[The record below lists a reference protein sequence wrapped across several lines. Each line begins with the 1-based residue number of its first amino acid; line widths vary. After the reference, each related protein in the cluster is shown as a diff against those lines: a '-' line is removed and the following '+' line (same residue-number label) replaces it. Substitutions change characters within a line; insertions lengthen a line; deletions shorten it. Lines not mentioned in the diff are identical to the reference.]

1 MPDFDFVVAG
11 GGLAGA
17 CAALHL
23 REHGRVL
30 VMEKDVPA
38 SGASGIGVG
47 LVNPI
52 LGRRGRP
59 VWRMNEALRALRETL
74 DLSGAAGAYR
84 PGPTLRPAGDAEQG
98 ARFQRSACK
107 HPEHCTWLPT
117 SPFEGVHAPGGVLR
131 IETGGVVRI
140 DELVGRIMVG
150 LDVLTGTRV
159 RTWKEVGDH
168 VEIGSRVEVGGI
180 TTRYLILAVGPGFTD
195 FPETMR
201 LRLHQVKGQILRLTR
216 PDDLPPTVPHLAGA
230 GYVVSEARDTVLCG
244 STYEHRFADLEP
256 SRRAT
261 EKILSRVE
269 RMFPSIRGARV
280 LGQRTGVRVTVPG
293 VRLPMVGPLPG
304 RRRVWIFTG
313 LGAKGLLTGPLVAKE
328 LPAYLDDP
336 RRIPKELSVRLA
348 KGVQV

>member
-1 MPDFDFVVAG
+1 MPDVDFVVAG

-17 CAALHL
+17 CAALRL
-23 REHGRVL
+23 QEHGRVL
-30 VMEKDVPA
+30 VLEKDGPA

-59 VWRMNEALRALRETL
+59 VWRMNEALQAVRETL

-84 PGPTLRPAGDAEQG
+84 PGPTLRPAGDADQASRFRQA
-98 ARFQRSACK
+98 ARE
-107 HPEHCTWLPT
+107 HPEHCTWLSS
-117 SPFEGVHAPGGVLR
+117 SPCVGVRAPAGVLR
-131 IETGGVVRI
+131 IETGGTVRI
-140 DELVGRIMVG
+140 DRFVRRMLSG
-150 LDVLTGTRV
+150 LEVRSRTRV
-159 RTWKEVGDH
+159 RTWTEYDD
-168 VEIGSRVEVGGI
+168 RVEVDGI
-180 TTRYLILAVGPGFTD
+180 AARYLILAVGPGFTD

-201 LRLHQVKGQILRLTR
+201 LRLHQVKGQILRVTR
-216 PDDLPPTVPHLAGA
+216 PHDLPLAAPHLAGT

-261 EKILSRVE
+261 RAILSRVE
-269 RMFPSIRGARV
+269 QMLPSIRQARV
-280 LGQRTGVRVTVPG
+280 LARRTGVRVTVPG

-304 RRRVWIFTG
+304 RKRVWIFTG
-313 LGAKGLLTGPLVAKE
+313 LGAKGLLTGPLVARE

-348 KGVQV
+348 EGVQA